1 VEYNQVVDLEEKLLE
16 LLKQEYSFYQSLYL
30 LIDKQK
36 DLLKFE
42 RDQKLI
48 ELYEE
53 VERAESR
60 ILESED
66 KIAALRNANR
76 KIFNL
81 AATSP
86 EVKKL
91 VNSIA
96 TLIKKIMAI
105 IKENESFA
113 THKRYRIKEEL
124 EKIRNMYNLLSYQKS
139 GERNQSSKI
148 IDQKR

>member
-1 VEYNQVVDLEEKLLE
+1 MEYSQVVELEEKLLE
-16 LLKQEYSFYQSLYL
+16 LLRKEYSFYQSLYL

-48 ELYEE
+48 DLFDEIEK
-53 VERAESR
+53 AEKR
-60 ILESED
+60 ILESEE
-66 KIAALRNANR
+66 KISQLRNANR

-96 TLIKKIMAI
+96 TLIKKNLAI
-105 IKENESFA
+105 IKENEDFA
-113 THKRYRIKEEL
+113 VNKRNRIREEL
-124 EKIRNMYNLLSYQKS
+124 EKVKRMYNVMAYKQP
-139 GERNQSSKI
+139 EDVRSKI
-148 IDQKR
+148 IDGTG

>member
-1 VEYNQVVDLEEKLLE
+1 MEYSQVVDLEEKLLE

-53 VERAESR
+53 VEQAEKR

-105 IKENESFA
+105 IRDNESFA
-113 THKRYRIKEEL
+113 THKRSRIKEEL
-124 EKIRNMYNLLSYQKS
+124 EKIRNMYNLLAYQKTGGKNHNS
-139 GERNQSSKI
+139 NI
-148 IDQKR
+148 IDQKS

>member
-1 VEYNQVVDLEEKLLE
+1 MEYSQVVELEEKLLE
-16 LLKQEYSFYQSLYL
+16 LLRKEYSFYQSLYL

-48 ELYEE
+48 DLFDEIEK
-53 VERAESR
+53 AEKR
-60 ILESED
+60 ILESEE
-66 KIAALRNANR
+66 KISQLRNANR

-96 TLIKKIMAI
+96 TLIKKNLAI
-105 IKENESFA
+105 IKENEDFA
-113 THKRYRIKEEL
+113 VNKRNRIREEL
-124 EKIRNMYNLLSYQKS
+124 EQVKRMYNVLAYKQPEDVRS
-139 GERNQSSKI
+139 RI
-148 IDQKR
+148 IDGTG

>member
-1 VEYNQVVDLEEKLLE
+1 MEYSQVVELEEKLLE
-16 LLKQEYSFYQSLYL
+16 LLRKEYSFYQSLYL

-36 DLLKFE
+36 DLLKYE

-48 ELYEE
+48 DLYDEIE
-53 VERAESR
+53 KAEKR
-60 ILESED
+60 ILESEE
-66 KIAALRNANR
+66 KISQLRNANR

-96 TLIKKIMAI
+96 TLIKKNLAI
-105 IKENESFA
+105 IKENEDFA
-113 THKRYRIKEEL
+113 INKRNRIHEEL
-124 EKIRNMYNLLSYQKS
+124 EKVKRMYNVMAYK
-139 GERNQSSKI
+139 EREDVRSQI
-148 IDQKR
+148 IDGTG